1 MATILILGGYGYT
14 GRLLAR
20 HLLEQSGA
28 RIVLAAR
35 HLEKVQ
41 AYASQLN
48 TEFNGE
54 RVSAVRT
61 DAADMQSLR
70 EALRDIDL
78 LLVAAPTTQYVE
90 IVIRTALDS
99 GVDYLDVQLGARKL
113 ALLKSLAPDI
123 ERAGRCFITE
133 AGFHPGLP
141 SAMIRYAAS
150 QLDRVDTAI
159 TAAYLAYLNMGKK
172 MPYSEAVD
180 ELMEVFRD
188 YQAEVFK
195 SGRWTK
201 TGWFEFDVRKVSFG
215 GEIGVRQ
222 CYSMFFEE
230 LRALP
235 EIYPTL
241 KDVGFYISG
250 SHWFVDWVITPLAM
264 VGMKIAPRYAIRPM
278 GKLVW
283 WGMQTFPKPPYLVLL
298 KVEAAGEKRGKPA
311 KVEASVSHPDGYEL
325 TAIPVVAA
333 LLQYLDGP
341 ARRPGLWM
349 MGHLVEPVRLFED
362 MKRMGI
368 QVTTTITQDQ

>member
-264 VGMKIAPRYAIRPM
+264 VGLKIAPRYAIRPM

-368 QVTTTITQDQ
+368 QVTTVITQDQ